1 VVRAVEGGRGLSAT
15 EEHGPIEFL
24 WNEVDAA
31 IASVIDRKTIAELA
45 REWRER
51 QAQFVPNW
59 EI

>member
-1 VVRAVEGGRGLSAT
+1 VRAVEGGRNLSAT
-15 EEHGPIEFL
+15 DEHGPIEFL

-31 IASVIDRKTIAELA
+31 IASVIDHKTIAELA